1 MLVRK
6 MPVLAAVR
14 IMEVIDK
21 RFWRIIEHYV
31 GKALVGLDLNP

>member
-21 RFWRIIEHYV
+21 RFWWIV
-31 GKALVGLDLNP
+31 